1 MNIAKNLQYLRKR
14 DRITQEDL
22 ADKLGV
28 SRQSVSKW
36 ETGEAYPETDK
47 LLTLCDL
54 FNVSL
59 DALMRGD
66 IAAEALEATADKAS
80 APEEREDQPEKLD
93 PDVFYKHVDKFSRGI
108 SLGAAL
114 IIFGVAMCV
123 LLAGVSFTLAEP
135 YSELTAIMGGVAVIL
150 FVAPAL
156 FLFIYNGMND
166 DRFRKAHPVISIEAN
181 DRAAAFQ
188 KKFAVAIACLVSGIL
203 VDVVFL
209 VVMSALIGT
218 GIIAATNVDQAQCFV
233 TAAFLG
239 MLSFT
244 IGGLVY
250 FGIQHSKYNVD
261 IFNKQSR
268 MTNNRS
274 SRQKL
279 ASTVCGIIMMSA
291 AAIYI
296 VIGFVWNWWHPG
308 WVIFPVGGL
317 LCGIINTAL
326 GHKDQE

>member
-14 DRITQEDL
+14 DKITQEDL

-54 FNVSL
+54 FDVSL

-66 IAAEALEATADKAS
+66 IAADATTETAS
-80 APEEREDQPEKLD
+80 APEEREEQPEKID
-93 PDVFYKHVDKFSRGI
+93 PDVFYKHVDKFSRWI
-108 SLGAAL
+108 SLGVAL
-114 IIFGVAMCV
+114 ILFGVALCV

-135 YSELTAIMGGVAVIL
+135 YSGLTAIMGGVAVIL
-150 FVAPAL
+150 LVAPAL
-156 FLFIYNGMND
+156 FLFLYNGMAD
-166 DRFRKAHPVISIEAN
+166 DRFRKAHPVISIEPN
-181 DRAAAFQ
+181 ERAAAFQ

-209 VVMSALIGT
+209 VVMSALIET
-218 GIIAATNVDQAQCFV
+218 GIINVANVDQAQCFV

-239 MLSFT
+239 ILAFT
-244 IGGLVY
+244 VGGLVY
-250 FGIQHSKYNVD
+250 FGIRHSKYNAD

-279 ASTVCGIIMMSA
+279 ASSISGIIMMSA
-291 AAIYI
+291 AAIYL
-296 VIGFVWNWWHPG
+296 VIGFVWNFWHPG

-317 LCGIINTAL
+317 LCGTVNTAL